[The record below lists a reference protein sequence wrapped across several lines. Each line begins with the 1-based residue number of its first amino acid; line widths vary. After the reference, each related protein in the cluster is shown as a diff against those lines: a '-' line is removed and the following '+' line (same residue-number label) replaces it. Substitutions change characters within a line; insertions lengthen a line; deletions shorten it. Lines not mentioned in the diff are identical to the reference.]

1 MNDRLNPKRVKS
13 VQKSS
18 TDPFDQSEITEI
30 NVTPLADVT
39 LVLLIILMILSPMAL
54 QSMIQV
60 QAAQAVATRNQNLVS
75 EKPLFVDISKEGFT
89 VNNQPVATE
98 YELFRVLQRNLNIK
112 KDRTV
117 LISSHPDVQYQNVVR
132 ILDLVKQSGA
142 ISLSLVPRKKE
153 LS

>member
-1 MNDRLNPKRVKS
+1 
-13 VQKSS
+13 
-18 TDPFDQSEITEI
+18 
-30 NVTPLADVT
+30 
-39 LVLLIILMILSPMAL
+39 MAL

-60 QAAQAVATRNQNLVS
+60 QAAQAVATKNQNLVS
-75 EKPLFVDISKEGFT
+75 EKPLFVDISKDGFT
-89 VNNQPVATE
+89 VNNQVVATE
-98 YELFRVLQRNLNIK
+98 YELFRVLQRNLGIK

-117 LISSHPDVQYQNVVR
+117 LISSHPDVQYQVVVR